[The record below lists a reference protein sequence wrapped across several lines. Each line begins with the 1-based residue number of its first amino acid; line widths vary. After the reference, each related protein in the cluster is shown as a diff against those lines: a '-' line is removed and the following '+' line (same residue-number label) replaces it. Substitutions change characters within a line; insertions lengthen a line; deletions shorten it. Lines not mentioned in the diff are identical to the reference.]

1 MERFEGY
8 VVKSMKTAR
17 FARRIVARQNFKRLR
32 LFIRLPL
39 LILTAV
45 YFAVAAMLSFSS
57 PSLPPAFSILLFI
70 LLGLWVLYA
79 IVFTILRP
87 LANATPAKMTELA
100 TAYVRGL
107 LTDTLV
113 RFREELLAVPK
124 HGKDLFGDARRYA
137 ADYILGVEEREV
149 LLAKGALREEGE
161 KIRLRYERYLRE
173 MIVAEEEGN
182 RRYLEMRAN
191 MERTIEKW
199 RRRHLPKYHKIQV
212 LLIEQNITRLRQ
224 EVTDRREEFV
234 RNNGVAAY
242 LYLLE
247 KVTVYEDPN
256 DGGRA
261 LIIPRKEAYTSF
273 HEIVKRLKG
282 YDIRALGRPL
292 QGDGLVDFKYLLD
305 AYESHTAKYTV
316 AGCETVD
323 SIERLRKRYED
334 ALADSKRCWRCK
346 TPFNMR
352 FREVCERCN
361 HYICPRCN
369 RCYCN
374 KHIFHTA
381 KKIRR

>member
-8 VVKSMKTAR
+8 VVKSIKTSSA
-17 FARRIVARQNFKRLR
+17 ARRIAVRQNFKRFR
-32 LFIRLPL
+32 LLVRLL
-39 LILTAV
+39 LLIFTAGYFSVAAILTAV
-45 YFAVAAMLSFSS
+45 S
-57 PSLPPAFSILLFI
+57 PSLPSSFSILLLL
-70 LLGLWVLYA
+70 LLGLWGLYA

-87 LANATPAKMTELA
+87 LAKTTPEKMTELA

-113 RFREELLAVPK
+113 RFREELMAVPE

-137 ADYILGVEEREV
+137 VDYILSVEERDA
-149 LLAKGALREEGE
+149 LLGKGALREEGE
-161 KIRLRYERYLRE
+161 KLRLRYERYLRE
-173 MIVAEEEGN
+173 MIAAEEEGN

-199 RRRHLPKYHKIQV
+199 RRRHLPNYHKIQV

-224 EVTDRREEFV
+224 EVTDHREEFV

-261 LIIPRKEAYTSF
+261 LIIPRKETYTSF

-292 QGDGLVDFKYLLD
+292 KGDGLLDYKYLLD

-334 ALADSKRCWRCK
+334 AFVDSKRCWRCK

-361 HYICPRCN
+361 HYICPRCG

>member
-8 VVKSMKTAR
+8 VVKSMKTSR
-17 FARRIVARQNFKRLR
+17 IARRIVMRQSFTRVR
-32 LFIRLPL
+32 LFVRIL
-39 LILTAV
+39 LLLLTAA
-45 YFAVAAMLSFSS
+45 YFAVTATAVATS
-57 PSLPPAFSILLFI
+57 PALPPVFSVLLFV
-70 LLGLWVLYA
+70 LLALWVLYG
-79 IVFTILRP
+79 ILFLILRP
-87 LANATPAKMTELA
+87 LAYTTSARMTELA

-113 RFREELLAVPK
+113 RFRDELLAVPK
-124 HGKDLFGDARRYA
+124 HGKGLFADAREYA
-137 ADYILGVEEREV
+137 ARYILDAEERGA
-149 LLAKGALREEGE
+149 LLKKGALREEGE
-161 KIRLRYERYLRE
+161 RIRLRYERFLRG
-173 MIVAEEEGN
+173 MIVAEEKRNE
-182 RRYLEMRAN
+182 RYLKMRESL
-191 MERTIEKW
+191 ERIIEKW
-199 RRRHLPKYHKIQV
+199 RRRHLPNYDKIQV

-224 EVTDRREEFV
+224 DVTDRREEFL
-234 RNNGVAAY
+234 RTDGVAAY

-247 KVTVYEDPN
+247 GVTVYKDPN
-256 DGGRA
+256 DGGAAR
-261 LIIPRKEAYTSF
+261 IIPRKEHYRSFREVVKKLKAYD
-273 HEIVKRLKG
+273 V
-282 YDIRALGRPL
+282 RALGHAL
-292 QGDGLVDFKYLLD
+292 QGDGLVEYKYLLD
-305 AYESHTAKYTV
+305 AYESHAAKYTV

-334 ALADSKRCWRCK
+334 AVADSERCWRCK